1 MKRFVTESVILLVI
15 ALVSRFVAEAGHPAL
30 ALFLLAVYA
39 ATLIYLSEV
48 RQIKET
54 ARQRRLEERLTA
66 ASARERLLGGALVA
80 AATEALWVESVA
92 QESDKFLYKLE
103 VPDYGYFEIELPDEY
118 APAAPNNKG

>member
-1 MKRFVTESVILLVI
+1 MKNSFIKYGILLVMSMAAVFI
-15 ALVSRFVAEAGHPAL
+15 AKAGHPAFAMWIL
-30 ALFLLAVYA
+30 AMYA
-39 ATLIYLSEV
+39 AVLIYLSEV
-48 RQIKET
+48 RQINGT
-54 ARQRRLEERLTA
+54 ARQRRLEKRLAA
-66 ASARERLLGGALVA
+66 ASVRERLLGGALVA

>member
-54 ARQRRLEERLTA
+54 ARQRRLEERLAA